1 MRLAFAP
8 VPLLLVVVILD
19 FFLSAFGLP
28 TLVAGRSLRV
38 SNGVCGGLLLWITVF
53 GVRGYLRDQEE
64 TAARRQAEA
73 ALLRER
79 NPELWMARQLH
90 DTAVTERT
98 TAILTAIRQRPL
110 HVRLRSLTSSRDG
123 NLGV

>member
-1 MRLAFAP
+1 MAVAVAQHLEHRVERELHLGRQRVVLGHALVHILEQTMQQGLRALLAPAHGFH
-8 VPLLLVVVILD
+8 
-19 FFLSAFGLP
+19 
-28 TLVAGRSLRV
+28 AG
-38 SNGVCGGLLLWITVF
+38 
-53 GVRGYLRDQEE
+53 DQEE

-98 TAILTAIRQRPL
+98 TAILTAMRQRPL